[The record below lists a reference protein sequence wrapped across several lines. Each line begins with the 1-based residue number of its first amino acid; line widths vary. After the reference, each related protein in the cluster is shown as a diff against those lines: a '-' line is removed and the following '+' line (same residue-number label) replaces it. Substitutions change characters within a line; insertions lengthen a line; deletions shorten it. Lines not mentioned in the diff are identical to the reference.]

1 MEDAKQERVRNIR
14 DAKERRIEK
23 AWGRKEGFL
32 IFSLRVLLCLHVHNS
47 IFLSFRFKIRAFLA
61 KENSRTFS
69 GGQPIFRL
77 NYTLYSFVHII
88 IQQFCL
94 SVRFKGDFSFFKEW
108 LFFWKTSGNE
118 IKMSLLFCQHQREI
132 QQTSLQPKQTSD
144 RK

>member
-1 MEDAKQERVRNIR
+1 MEDAKQERVRNTR
-14 DAKERRIEK
+14 DGERRIEK

-32 IFSLRVLLCLHVHNS
+32 IFLLRVLLCLHVHNS
-47 IFLSFRFKIRAFLA
+47 IFLFFRFKIRAFLA

-69 GGQPIFRL
+69 GRQPIFRL
-77 NYTLYSFVHII
+77 NYTLYT
-88 IQQFCL
+88 QFCL